1 MKANDPRITSQNL
14 DLTST
19 NTFISDTGSDFLQN
33 MSSFVTGLDAQ
44 NKTVIITDPYLFPM
58 PQVGGNALYYQKLEQ
73 LLLML
78 NCNRIIYTAQPKC
91 PAEFTCIKAALA
103 ANGIQLDNKTI
114 TIPIHDRY
122 WICLENQNGFFT
134 GTSPNGMSNK
144 LCQISLLS
152 SDDISVLLSKF
163 RAENL
168 ISG

>member
-19 NTFISDTGSDFLQN
+19 NTFISNTGSDFLQN

-44 NKTVIITDPYLFPM
+44 NKTVIITDPYLFPS
-58 PQVGGNALYYQKLEQ
+58 PQYGGNTLYYQKLEQ
-73 LLLML
+73 LLRML
-78 NCNRIIYTAQPKC
+78 NCNQIIYTAHPKH
-91 PAEFTCIKAALA
+91 PTGFTCIKTALA
-103 ANGIQLDNKTI
+103 ANSIQLDNKTI

-122 WICLENQNGFFT
+122 WICPENQKGFFT
-134 GTSPNGMSNK
+134 GTSPNGMKNK

-152 SDDISVLLSKF
+152 SDDITDLLTTF
-163 RAENL
+163 RSENI